1 MEESDTALLAAW
13 RAGQESAGQR
23 LFVRHFPAV
32 ARFFRDKVR
41 EDLEELIQATFLGC
55 LEGQARL
62 REEGSFRGF
71 LFGIARN
78 LLYKHYRSKAGRGAA
93 LDIEQV
99 PLRDLGPTASTL
111 IARDDQ
117 ERLLLAALVRIP
129 LPHQLVLE
137 FAFWEEMSLAEIAE
151 AMDTPVGTAATRL
164 RRAKQ
169 LLAAEMTALAT
180 STELRASI
188 SSGLETWARG
198 LREQR

>member
-13 RAGQESAGQR
+13 RAGQEGAGQR
-23 LFVRHFPAV
+23 LFRRHFPAI

-41 EDLEELIQATFLGC
+41 GDLEELIQTTFLGC

-62 REEGSFRGF
+62 RDDGSFRAF

-78 LLYKHYRSKAGRGAA
+78 VLYKHYRTRASRGAA
-93 LDIEQV
+93 IDLDQV
-99 PLRDLGPTASTL
+99 SLHDLGPTASTL
-111 IARDDQ
+111 IARDEK
-117 ERLLLAALVRIP
+117 ERLLLAALVRLP
-129 LPHQLVLE
+129 LAHQLVLE

-151 AMDTPVGTAATRL
+151 AMDIPVGTAATRL

-169 LLAAEMTALAT
+169 LLAAEMTALAV
-180 STELRASI
+180 SNELRASI

-198 LREQR
+198 LRERR

>member
-1 MEESDTALLAAW
+1 MEESDRALLAAW
-13 RAGQESAGQR
+13 RAGHESAGQR
-23 LFVRHFPAV
+23 LFGRHFPAV

-62 REEGSFRGF
+62 RDDGSFRGF

-78 LLYKHYRSKAGRGAA
+78 LLYKHYRSKAGHGVA
-93 LDIEQV
+93 LDIEDV

-117 ERLLLAALVRIP
+117 ERLLLAALVRLP